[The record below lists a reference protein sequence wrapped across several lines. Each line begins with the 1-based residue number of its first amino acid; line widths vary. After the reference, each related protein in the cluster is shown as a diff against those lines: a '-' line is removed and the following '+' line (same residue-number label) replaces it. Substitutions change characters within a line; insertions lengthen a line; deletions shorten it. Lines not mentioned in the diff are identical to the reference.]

1 MKIGTKTHCLANMSK
16 STKNLFEEYCD
27 RVHKEKVSDWIVV
40 SPQIAEKLNQI
51 TKQKN
56 GRKRSESR

>member
-1 MKIGTKTHCLANMSK
+1 MKIGTKTHYLANMSK
-16 STKNLFEEYCD
+16 STKNLFEEYCE
-27 RVHKEKVSDWIVV
+27 RVHRARVSDWLIV
-40 SPQIAEKLNQI
+40 SPQLAEKLNQI